1 MGTLVL
7 SFGAGVLSV
16 LSPCVL
22 PLLPIVVASA
32 LQAHARGPL
41 ALAAGLV
48 LSSAT
53 TGVFFAAFAFTSDID
68 RDAARAVAAGLMA
81 AAGIVLLVPRLQE
94 AFGRLA
100 TPLATAAGALTT
112 RLPAGLGGQFLLG
125 ILLGAVWT
133 PCTGP
138 TLAAA
143 IGLATRSES
152 LVHAGTVMLVFGVGA
167 VVPVL
172 VVAYGSRRLA
182 LGHRA
187 GLARLVA
194 VGKPAMGV
202 LLVLV
207 GVLALTGAD
216 KVAETWMVDHMPTW
230 LLELTTVL

>member
-32 LQAHARGPL
+32 LQAHAYGPL
-41 ALAAGLV
+41 ALAAGHAM
-48 LSSAT
+48 SSAA
-53 TGVFFAAFAFTSDID
+53 TGVFFAAFALTTGID
-68 RDAARAVAAGLMA
+68 RDVARLVAASLMA
-81 AAGIVLLVPRLQE
+81 AAGLVLLVPQLQE
-94 AFGRLA
+94 AFARLA
-100 TPLATAAGALTT
+100 TPLATGAGALTT

-152 LVHAGTVMLVFGVGA
+152 LLHAGTVMLVFGVGA

-172 VVAYGSRRLA
+172 IVAYGSRRA
-182 LGHRA
+182 LGGGASFSRW
-187 GLARLVA
+187 VA
-194 VGKPAMGV
+194 VAKPAMGV
-202 LLVLV
+202 VLILV
-207 GVLALTGAD
+207 GVLAVTGAD
-216 KVAETWMVDHMPTW
+216 KVAETWMVEHMPDW
-230 LLELTTVL
+230 LLTLTTTL